1 MTVAA
6 YHTPDLHAALEL
18 RERVKRA
25 KKRLAAGDVGG
36 VHGDDDDGN
45 DDNGDD
51 DDDDD
56 NDGVVVDA
64 FESDADSDSVELI
77 ASRSRSIAATEV
89 DEWIDCVQRQV
100 AAESARSGPDRLQSE
115 FAAFESRLKSTVQ
128 QSKTEDRMHTLERTQ
143 IRSSASGLAAPG
155 DADVIQLA
163 VRLPRGGEQKVRVKR
178 SGVLQRIVDATCA
191 QLDPPLTKDELR
203 RIVVRVDRI
212 KVPNLAKTVGDLGL
226 QDGETI
232 VMELG
237 RPPLVAEERA
247 ADEDS
252 PRVRLVVRDKTGGE
266 RTYTLAVSDP
276 LSKLMRRYC
285 SDVGCKSTTEFEFD
299 GELVD
304 PDSSA
309 KQLELEDDDQLTFV
323 GDLDAPPSPSAA
335 AAEAAAAADDSGAG
349 EDARITLR
357 VRDKRNAAE
366 VFTVKLGDPL
376 SKVFRAFCEA
386 RGIEPSDQFEF
397 DGDLVGGDSTAAELG
412 LEDDD
417 LLTFIG

>member
-1 MTVAA
+1 MAVAA
-6 YHTPDLHAALEL
+6 YHTPDLHAALQL

-25 KKRLAAGDVGG
+25 KKRLGIGAADATDA
-36 VHGDDDDGN
+36 DDADA
-45 DDNGDD
+45 DD
-51 DDDDD
+51 DDDD
-56 NDGVVVDA
+56 GVLVDA
-64 FESDADSDSVELI
+64 FESDGESDSVELI
-77 ASRSRSIAATEV
+77 ASRSRSMAATEV
-89 DEWIDCVQRQV
+89 DEWIDSVQRQV
-100 AAESARSGPDRLQSE
+100 AAESARSEPDRLQSE
-115 FAAFESRLKSTVQ
+115 VAAFESRLKSTVQ
-128 QSKTEDRMHTLERTQ
+128 QSKTEDRMHTLERSQ

-191 QLDPPLTKDELR
+191 QLDPPLSKDELR

-237 RPPLVAEERA
+237 RPPPVAEERG
-247 ADEDS
+247 ADEDG
-252 PRVRLVVRDKTGGE
+252 PRVRLVVRDKAGSE
-266 RTYTLAVSDP
+266 RTYTLVVSDP

-285 SDVGCKSTTEFEFD
+285 SDVGCKLATAFEFD

-309 KQLELEDDDQLTFV
+309 KQLDLEDDDQLTFV

-335 AAEAAAAADDSGAG
+335 EAAASGDGDIGAG

-376 SKVFRAFCEA
+376 SKVFHAFCAA